1 MAYYYHYLVKKLVI
15 YHYFENMKE
24 CTIFLKFEFVM
35 KLEIK
40 KLEFFEK
47 YILKN
52 FENFL

>member
-1 MAYYYHYLVKKLVI
+1 MAYCYHYLVKKLTI

-24 CTIFLKFEFVM
+24 CTIFFKFDFDM

-40 KLEFFEK
+40 KLEFFKK
-47 YILKN
+47 YTLKN